1 MTTRE
6 FKTVDDYGA
15 ALFAAYIT
23 AFKGVAEVVLSIVRA
38 GADAPC
44 GFSEFAKLLDD
55 GVVITDEKPAE
66 HYDNIYKI
74 RAFNKHYS
82 DLKDGLEMVYHYYL

>member
-38 GADAPC
+38 GANAPY
-44 GFSEFAKLLDD
+44 GFSEFAELLND

-66 HYDNIYKI
+66 HYDNIYRI
-74 RAFNKHYS
+74 RALNKFYS
-82 DLKDGLEMVYHYYL
+82 DLKRGLEFIYDYHQ